1 MDIGPA
7 ELIIILLIVI
17 LLFGVGRIGKVA
29 GELGQ
34 GIRAF
39 REGLKNPDEDEPKT
53 SSEPKPQVKEVP
65 ATEEIQN
72 AETKL

>member
-1 MDIGPA
+1 MDIGPT
-7 ELIIILLIVI
+7 ELLIILLIVI

-39 REGLKNPDEDEPKT
+39 REGLKNPDEEGPKT
-53 SSEPKPQVKEVP
+53 TSEPKPQVKDADES
-65 ATEEIQN
+65 QN
-72 AETKL
+72 AETKS